1 MKKSMITLFAL
12 SILITG
18 TINTMGYNYDEGM
31 FEVARELQDKV
42 NLIREEKTNLIEQ
55 LNSFKDAFLKERLAL
70 IDLVIS
76 ILKIRYSSEM
86 ANSIERK
93 LLHEENSSQ
102 YLLSY
107 GKRELQLIK
116 LDLKTL
122 QESGSLDST
131 VSEKSYFDF

>member
-86 ANSIERK
+86 VNSIEKK

>member
-1 MKKSMITLFAL
+1 M
-12 SILITG
+12 
-18 TINTMGYNYDEGM
+18 
-31 FEVARELQDKV
+31 V
-42 NLIREEKTNLIEQ
+42 
-55 LNSFKDAFLKERLAL
+55 
-70 IDLVIS
+70 
-76 ILKIRYSSEM
+76 
-86 ANSIERK
+86 NSIEKK

>member
-70 IDLVIS
+70 IDLLIS

-86 ANSIERK
+86 VNSIEKK

>member
-42 NLIREEKTNLIEQ
+42 NLLREEKTNLIEQ

-86 ANSIERK
+86 INSIERK
-93 LLHEENSSQ
+93 LLHEENSPQ
-102 YLLSY
+102 YILSY

-116 LDLKTL
+116 QDLKTL
-122 QESGSLDST
+122 QESGSLDSI
-131 VSEKSYFDF
+131 VSEKSYFDL